1 MNIVYTVSMM
11 NLERFDEALD
21 AAKEMASKLKDGET
35 TDIIAQIIHAVDL
48 LADELAKLQK

>member
-21 AAKEMASKLKDGET
+21 TAKEMASKLKDGET